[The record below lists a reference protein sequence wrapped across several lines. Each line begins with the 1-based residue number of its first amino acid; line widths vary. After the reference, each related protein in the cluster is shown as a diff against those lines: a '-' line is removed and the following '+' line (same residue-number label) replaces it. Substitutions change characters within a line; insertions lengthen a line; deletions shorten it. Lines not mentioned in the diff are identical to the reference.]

1 MEPFEPVR
9 ELQTHRMEA
18 KADTLIAT
26 KILKVLAISGVAPD
40 FQTSSLSSTLLEG
53 LVMAYT
59 YHGEQCRESEF
70 LHLLRTPVGAQNQF
84 HTTGN
89 SYHSHHR
96 LLRIIPPLAR

>member
-26 KILKVLAISGVAPD
+26 KIFESIG
-40 FQTSSLSSTLLEG
+40 QTSSLSSTLLEG